1 MLSEIKDRRS
11 IRKYKKLP
19 VPVHMI
25 EEIIQAGI
33 LAPSARNRQPWRFIV
48 VSDEAKE
55 EMVAVMRKG
64 LEREKR
70 EPLLP
75 DDVPLLGGVENS
87 IRIMEQAPVVIMV
100 ENPLGTDL
108 RDSLDTSEH
117 VDEICNAQ
125 SVGAAIENMILT
137 ATNLGLGSL
146 WICDIFHMYR
156 ELCDW
161 LGCSGELFAAVAIG
175 YADEAPASRP
185 RKTMDMVVEW
195 KSKPNE

>member
-11 IRKYKKLP
+11 IRKYKNIP

-48 VSDEAKE
+48 VSGEAKE
-55 EMVAVMRKG
+55 EMATVMRKG
-64 LEREKR
+64 LEREKQ

-75 DDVPLLGGVENS
+75 NDVPLLGGAENS

-108 RDSLDTSEH
+108 RVSLGTQEH

-146 WICDIFHMYR
+146 WVCDVFHMYK
-156 ELCDW
+156 ELRSW
-161 LGCSGELFAAVAIG
+161 LGCTGELFAAVAIG
-175 YADEAPASRP
+175 YADESPAPRP
-185 RKTMDMVVEW
+185 RKTMDSVVRW
-195 KSKPNE
+195 KSKSNE